1 MSSIIKVDTI
11 QNQSGANIISESA
24 NTITV
29 GASGDTVTI
38 PSGAT
43 LSSSGTVSGNLA
55 NTPSFEAHMSA
66 NQSLSNDSWTKVQLA
81 NEIFDTNSAF
91 DSTTNYRFTVP
102 TGLGG
107 KYLFHYGAQIAD
119 INDTKRGAARFYKN
133 GAGYNFGRNN
143 NYSSSVGAALY
154 CTGSAIISMNAG
166 DYLELYVYQNN
177 GDAQAVY
184 SAATFLSGSRIIG
197 A

>member
-1 MSSIIKVDTI
+1 
-11 QNQSGANIISESA
+11 
-24 NTITV
+24 
-29 GASGDTVTI
+29 
-38 PSGAT
+38 
-43 LSSSGTVSGNLA
+43 LSSDGSGTISAGGA
-55 NTPSFEAHMSA
+55 ITNTPAFQIHMSA
-66 NQSLSNDSWTKVQLA
+66 NQSVSNDTWTKVELS
-81 NEIFDTNSAF
+81 NEIFDTNNAF
-91 DSTTNYRFTVP
+91 DTSTYRFTVP

-154 CTGSAIISMNAG
+154 CIGSAIITMNAG

-177 GDAQAVY
+177 GEAQAVY
-184 SAATFLSGSRIIG
+184 SAATFLSGSRLIG